1 MSSPLKHIKQALG
14 RRLSLSSKLFLR
26 TVYSDT
32 ISTAGK
38 VARFPGRFAS
48 RAANAASARLGI
60 DPFGVK
66 AKGFSWETPAIAMG
80 DLNSVARP
88 PAPCAA
94 NSAAAITTS
103 IIIPVFNKAEFTW
116 QCLNSLLQE
125 VDLSTNEIIVV
136 DNASRDRTAEVLAH
150 FANIVRVIRNEENRG
165 FVDAC
170 NQGAAAAR
178 GRYFLFLNNDT
189 EVQPG
194 WLSNLVETLEA
205 RPEHGAA
212 GSLFLYPDGTIQEA
226 GAIVWQNGEAH
237 HYGWGGSV
245 DNRRFNFAREV
256 DYCSAASLLIRKEIF
271 ERLGGFDRRFAPAYY
286 EDIDLCFGVRS
297 LGYKVIY
304 QPASRVVHHEG
315 ATAGRDVNKGFK
327 HFQVINRGKFEEKW
341 RHVLQTEHCQKNLK
355 RVDEA
360 AYRKLGPHVLVFDE
374 RIPSPDRDAGS
385 ARMFMI
391 LTALTKWCHV
401 VFVPFNRPQ
410 GIEYEEAL
418 WKAGIETADAVDYRR
433 LLKNREVQAVVLSR
447 PTVAEAMIGRI
458 RRAGKNVAVVFDM
471 VDAYFIRLDR
481 ESRISG
487 NAQTAQESERYR
499 KLETRLALASDLVWC
514 NSADDKRVMA
524 AQIPGKQIE
533 VIPTIHAL
541 HDSGKPFAERQH
553 LLFIGNMAHRPNT
566 DAVHFFMRDIYPLVE
581 RSLPAAKVFIVG
593 DNATTEI
600 LAYASER
607 IQVTGYLPDIAPLLQ
622 GCRVFLAP
630 LRFGAGVKGKVGEAM
645 SYALPVVTTSIGAEG
660 FGLVNESSALI
671 ADTPEPFAAAV
682 VRLYSDEA
690 LWEQL
695 ARNSRRL
702 VAENFTPEIISET
715 INGSI
720 KQAIANRRGIGKL

>member
-1 MSSPLKHIKQALG
+1 LNSPLKHIKQTLG
-14 RRLSLSSKLFLR
+14 KRLSLSSKLFLR

-32 ISTAGK
+32 TRTAGK
-38 VARFPGRFAS
+38 VARFPGRFAK
-48 RAANAASARLGI
+48 RAANAAAERLGI

-66 AKGFSWETPAIAMG
+66 SKGFSWEAPTIAMG
-80 DLNSVARP
+80 DLHSAVRP
-88 PAPCAA
+88 PAPLLADD
-94 NSAAAITTS
+94 SLVSITTS
-103 IIIPVFNKAEFTW
+103 IIIPVYNKAEFTW

-125 VDLSTNEIIVV
+125 VDFSRNEVIVV
-136 DNASRDRTAEVLAH
+136 DNASSDRTAEVLAH
-150 FANIVRVIRNEENRG
+150 FANIIRVIRNEENRG

-178 GRYFLFLNNDT
+178 GKYFLFLNNDT

-205 RPEHGAA
+205 RPEHGAV
-212 GSLFLYPDGTIQEA
+212 GSMFLYPDGTIQEA

-245 DNRRFNFAREV
+245 DDRRFNFAREV

-271 ERLGGFDRRFAPAYY
+271 EQLGGFDQRFAPAYY
-286 EDIDLCFGVRS
+286 EDVDLCFGVRS

-304 QPASRVVHHEG
+304 QPRSRVVHHEG
-315 ATAGRDVNKGFK
+315 ATAGRDVSKGFK
-327 HFQVINRGKFEEKW
+327 HFQVTNRQKFEEKW
-341 RHVLQTEHCQKNLK
+341 RRVLQAEHFQKNLK

-360 AYRKLGPHVLVFDE
+360 AYRKLGSHVLVFDE

-385 ARMFMI
+385 ARMFMM
-391 LTALTKWCHV
+391 LMALTKWSHV

-433 LLKNREVQAVVLSR
+433 LLGKSNVAAVVLSR

-471 VDAYFIRLDR
+471 VDAYFIRLER

-487 NAQTAQESERYR
+487 DAQMARESERYY
-499 KLETRLALASDLVWC
+499 KLETRLARESDLVWC

-524 AQIPGKQIE
+524 AEVPGKQIE
-533 VIPTIHAL
+533 VIPTIHVL
-541 HDSGKPFAERQH
+541 HDSGKPFAERRH
-553 LLFIGNMAHRPNT
+553 LLFIGNMAHRPNA
-566 DAVHFFMRDIYPLVE
+566 DAVHYFMRDIYPRIE
-581 RSLPAAKVFIVG
+581 TALPDAKVFIVG
-593 DNATTEI
+593 DNATEEI
-600 LAYASER
+600 RGVASER
-607 IQVTGYLPDIAPLLQ
+607 VRVTGYLPDIAPLLQ
-622 GCRVFLAP
+622 GSRVFVAP

-671 ADTPEPFAAAV
+671 ADTPEAFAAAV
-682 VRLYSDEA
+682 IRLYSDEA
-690 LWEQL
+690 LWEEL

-702 VAENFTPEIISET
+702 VAENFTPEVISET

-720 KQAIANRRGIGKL
+720 KQAIAKLS